1 MHRTRPERALGVT
14 LIELVVAIVITGI
27 VLAMTV
33 YFANPVR
40 QSVDLAGRADLTD
53 AADNAL
59 QRIGRDVRLALPNS
73 VRVTTPVVGGPSYL
87 EFIPIRTAGR
97 YRAAGNGA
105 NTANN
110 CGSLSAD
117 ILSFGSA
124 AETCFMT
131 LGTLADAATVN
142 ATRDWLVLNN
152 YSFASQDAYEA
163 GAANRRQLSAIT
175 ADTSPNRHR
184 VNFTSSV
191 ALDQVLHDSPGKR
204 FFIAVGRI
212 ANPAQPEP
220 VSYVCTPSLTGG
232 GTLVRRWGY
241 DLSATQPTSFTGG
254 TLALIAGDVTACSF
268 DYASNVAPQIG
279 LLTLRMDLSRT
290 LSGGAVETVT
300 LYHSVHVNNVP

>member
-1 MHRTRPERALGVT
+1 MRRTRPERARGVT

-73 VRVTTPVVGGPSYL
+73 VRVTNVATVQYL
-87 EFIPIRTAGR
+87 EFMPIRTAGR
-97 YRAAGNGA
+97 YRSAGGGA
-105 NTANN
+105 STANN
-110 CGSLSAD
+110 CGSPTAD
-117 ILSFGSA
+117 IMTFGSS

-131 LGTLADAATVN
+131 LGTLADATTVN
-142 ATRDWLVLNN
+142 ATRDWIVFNN
-152 YSFASQDAYEA
+152 YGFTDQDAYATA
-163 GAANRRQLSAIT
+163 GTLNRRILSAIVS
-175 ADTSPNRHR
+175 DTTRHR
-184 VNFTSSV
+184 VNFTSAV
-191 ALDQVLHDSPGKR
+191 ALDQTLHDSTGKR
-204 FFIAVGRI
+204 FFIVAGRTTG
-212 ANPAQPEP
+212 ATQPEP
-220 VSYVCTPSLTGG
+220 VSYVCAPSAAG
-232 GTLVRRWGY
+232 GTLTRRWGY
-241 DLSATQPTSFTGG
+241 DLSAAQPTAFATGSS
-254 TLALIAGDVTACSF
+254 ALIAGDVTACSF
-268 DYASNVAPQIG
+268 DYALNVAPQIG